1 MKILAPVSNYESA
14 CYMIDA
20 GAKEIYLGMDDTV
33 FEKFLIY
40 LRIIKKHNH
49 ECTKLIFK
57 SIKDFDNKKLGVDKI
72 YNPSWK
78 IKK

>member
-1 MKILAPVSNYESA
+1 MFN
-14 CYMIDA
+14 
-20 GAKEIYLGMDDTV
+20 TT
-33 FEKFLIY
+33 F
-40 LRIIKKHNH
+40 IKKHNH